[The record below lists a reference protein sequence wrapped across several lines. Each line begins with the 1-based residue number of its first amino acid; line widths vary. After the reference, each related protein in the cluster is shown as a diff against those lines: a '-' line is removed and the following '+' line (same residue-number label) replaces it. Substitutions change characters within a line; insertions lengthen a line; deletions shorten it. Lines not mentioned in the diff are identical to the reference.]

1 MQSSCPC
8 AHVWSERLAFSC
20 GSSRSLRACPR
31 QARDRHSARVV
42 AFAKSSK
49 RQKYSHSSDKQ
60 TRGEPLFV
68 RVEPDGSDIWRLDA
82 IVSLLKSGA
91 VSRCT
96 ANSCVLGCLHLSV
109 VIVAAPFGQI
119 SAHIAV
125 PHLPIHSSCPAQV
138 GIVPT
143 DSYPAIVC
151 DIDNRQAVERLYT
164 IKGLDPKK
172 QLSILCRHL
181 QDISTYTLGFPVSNQ
196 PGQADIFRTARQVLP
211 GPVSLHFVSNIWLCP
226 SCD

>member
-31 QARDRHSARVV
+31 QARDRHSAQVV

-49 RQKYSHSSDKQ
+49 RLKYSHSSDTQ

-68 RVEPDGSDIWRLDA
+68 RVQPDGSDIWRLDA
-82 IVSLLKSGA
+82 IVGLLKSGA

-109 VIVAAPFGQI
+109 VIVEPPFGQI
-119 SAHIAV
+119 AAHIAV
-125 PHLPIHSSCPAQV
+125 PHLPIHICPVLLRWVLFPQTPTQQLFAILTTDKPLKGCTPSRDWTPKSSSASSA
-138 GIVPT
+138 GI
-143 DSYPAIVC
+143 C
-151 DIDNRQAVERLYT
+151 
-164 IKGLDPKK
+164 K
-172 QLSILCRHL
+172 
-181 QDISTYTLGFPVSNQ
+181 ISAHT
-196 PGQADIFRTARQVLP
+196 
-211 GPVSLHFVSNIWLCP
+211 H
-226 SCD
+226 